1 MNKKPPW
8 PLFFLNLSMFLY
20 FQEFEG
26 KGPLWPPQMWRSCAS
41 SLRSSGERVCIPVF
55 VVFDAVVVPIV
66 VIIVGVV
73 VGVYELFRV
82 QE

>member
-8 PLFFLNLSMFLY
+8 PLFLLNLSMFLY

-41 SLRSSGERVCIPVF
+41 SLRSSGERVCILVF
-55 VVFDAVVVPIV
+55 VVFDAVVV
-66 VIIVGVV
+66 IVGVV
-73 VGVYELFRV
+73 VGVYELFCV

>member
-41 SLRSSGERVCIPVF
+41 SLRSSGERVCIAVS

-66 VIIVGVV
+66 VIIAGVV
-73 VGVYELFRV
+73 VGVYELLCV